1 MHQEERSM
9 SRTLKGLAVA
19 GAFLAA
25 GASAE
30 GAEDLIKRWNDVS
43 LDMAKRIAEATLAEC
58 RSKGFNTAA
67 VVVDRAGDVLV
78 MLRDED
84 ATPQT
89 VELARRKAYTARMFR
104 SSTLDWQ
111 KRTQDPSLAPQREL
125 HDVIALGGGIPIM
138 LGTETIG
145 GVGSAGSSQPQDDA
159 CARAGVAAFPMLNP
173 GTANAKG
180 G

>member
-1 MHQEERSM
+1 M
-9 SRTLKGLAVA
+9 SRTLRGLALA

-25 GASAE
+25 GASAH

-43 LDMAKRIAEATLAEC
+43 LDMAMKIAQATLTEC

-78 MLRDED
+78 TLRDED

-89 VELARRKAYTARMFR
+89 AELARRKAYTARVFR

-111 KRTQDPSLAPQREL
+111 KRTENDKMLTPQREL

-138 LGTETIG
+138 LGNETIG

-159 CARAGVAAFPMLNP
+159 CARAGVAACPMLNP

>member
-1 MHQEERSM
+1 
-9 SRTLKGLAVA
+9 LAVA
-19 GAFLAA
+19 GAFLLA
-25 GASAE
+25 GASAY

-43 LDMAKRIAEATLAEC
+43 LDMAMKIAEATLAEC
-58 RSKGFNTAA
+58 RSKGFNTSA

-78 MLRDED
+78 SLRDED

-89 VELARRKAYTARMFR
+89 AEMARRKAYTASMFR
-104 SSTLDWQ
+104 SSTIDWA
-111 KRTQDPSLAPQREL
+111 KRTASDPTLTPQRDL
-125 HDVIALGGGIPIM
+125 HDVLALGGGVPIM
-138 LGTETIG
+138 LGNETIG
-145 GVGSAGSSQPQDDA
+145 AVGSSGSSQPQDDA

>member
-1 MHQEERSM
+1 M
-9 SRTLKGLAVA
+9 SRMLKGVAVL
-19 GAFLAA
+19 GAVVAI
-25 GASAE
+25 GASAQ
-30 GAEDLIKRWNDVS
+30 GAEDAIKRWNDVS
-43 LDMAKRIAEATLAEC
+43 MDMAKRIAEATLAEC

-89 VELARRKAYTARMFR
+89 AELARRKAYTARVFR
-104 SSTLDWQ
+104 SSTLDWA
-111 KRTQDPSLAPQREL
+111 KRTENDKMLTPQREL

-138 LGTETIG
+138 LGNETIG

>member
-1 MHQEERSM
+1 M
-9 SRTLKGLAVA
+9 SLILKGLAVV
-19 GAFLAA
+19 GAFLAV
-25 GASAE
+25 GASAQ

-89 VELARRKAYTARMFR
+89 AELARRKAYTARVFR
-104 SSTLDWQ
+104 SSTMDWA
-111 KRTQDPSLAPQREL
+111 KRTENDKTLAPQREL
-125 HDVIALGGGIPIM
+125 HDVIALGGGVPIM
-138 LGTETIG
+138 LGNETIG

-159 CARAGVAAFPMLNP
+159 CARAGVAAYPMLNA

>member
-1 MHQEERSM
+1 M
-9 SRTLKGLAVA
+9 SRVLKGLAVG
-19 GAFLAA
+19 GAFLAV
-25 GASAE
+25 GASAR
-30 GAEDLIKRWNDVS
+30 GAEDLVKRWNDVS
-43 LDMAKRIAEATLAEC
+43 MDMAKRIAEATLAEC

-78 MLRDED
+78 ILRDED

-89 VELARRKAYTARMFR
+89 AELARRKAYTARVFR
-104 SSTLDWQ
+104 SSTMDWA
-111 KRTQDPSLAPQREL
+111 KRTENDKTLTPQREL
-125 HDVIALGGGIPIM
+125 HDVIALGGGVPIM
-138 LGTETIG
+138 LGNETIG

>member
-1 MHQEERSM
+1 M
-9 SRTLKGLAVA
+9 SRTLQGLAIA
-19 GAFLAA
+19 GAFLAI
-25 GASAE
+25 GASAQ

-89 VELARRKAYTARMFR
+89 VELARRKAYTARVFR
-104 SSTLDWQ
+104 SSTMDWA
-111 KRTQDPSLAPQREL
+111 KRTENDKTLTPQREL

-138 LGTETIG
+138 LGNETIG